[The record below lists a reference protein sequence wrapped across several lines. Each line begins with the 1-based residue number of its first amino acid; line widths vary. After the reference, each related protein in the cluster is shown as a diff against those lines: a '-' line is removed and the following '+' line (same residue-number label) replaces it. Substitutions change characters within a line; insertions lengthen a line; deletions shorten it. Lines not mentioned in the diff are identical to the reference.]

1 MWVDHVAE
9 QGGNNIAGASEGV
22 GAYIFYCFP
31 DVEEV
36 SGEPIVISV
45 SVEEF
50 RRLPLAGSGIVIEPD
65 RDDYIIRLPV
75 IGLTDPSA
83 QVLTTTIVGI
93 NVAVRATPVEYSWDF
108 GDGSQPLV
116 TTDPGRSYP
125 DQTVGHLYTELG
137 DFTISLTT
145 TWEGEFS
152 IDGGATWL
160 PINGTTTTTDTA
172 APIRVEERVPLL
184 VNGDNT

>member
-1 MWVDHVAE
+1 MDIYQPVYAEPGSFDVLGHGEIEEEEVEASHVSSSNAVSENNNDTFVLPAGAVRGRCPEGSDGQDVLVWVDHVAE

-93 NVAVRATPVEYSWDF
+93 NVAVRATPVEYSF
-108 GDGSQPLV
+108 YV
-116 TTDPGRSYP
+116 
-125 DQTVGHLYTELG
+125 
-137 DFTISLTT
+137 
-145 TWEGEFS
+145 
-152 IDGGATWL
+152 
-160 PINGTTTTTDTA
+160 
-172 APIRVEERVPLL
+172 
-184 VNGDNT
+184 

>member
-1 MWVDHVAE
+1 MPE
-9 QGGNNIAGASEGV
+9 GGELGG
-22 GAYIFYCFP
+22 
-31 DVEEV
+31 
-36 SGEPIVISV
+36 GEPIVISV

-50 RRLPLAGSGIVIEPD
+50 RRLPLVGSGIVIEPD
-65 RDDYIIRLPV
+65 RDDYVIHLPV
-75 IGLTDPSA
+75 IGKTDPSP
-83 QVLTTTIVGI
+83 QILTTTILGI
-93 NVAVRATPVEYSWDF
+93 GVAIRATPIEYAWDF
-108 GDGSQPLV
+108 GDGTQPLV

-125 DQTVGHLYTELG
+125 DQTIEHPYTELG

-160 PINGTTTTTDTA
+160 PINGTTTTTTTDTA
-172 APIRVEERVPLL
+172 APIRVEEHVPLL